1 MDSSL
6 RIEVE
11 RSSGGVLNTDF
22 ADDSDAEMFLAHES
36 CMSLVSLTTVDKGCD
51 IIFCAF
57 ILFFQ
62 GRFLLPHS
70 CGAIAPQLWGSCT
83 TVVGQLHHSC
93 GATSMKQRKTIIWL
107 AGSTTLAPRA
117 GGFGGGSYRKQGT
130 RSVILQ
136 RETIQHGVYT
146 NTNIQVDSIN

>member
-1 MDSSL
+1 MLHWCWVGFVTSDSSQTFWWWA
-6 RIEVE
+6 
-11 RSSGGVLNTDF
+11 LNTDF

-70 CGAIAPQLWGSCT
+70 CGAIAPQL
-83 TVVGQLHHSC
+83 
-93 GATSMKQRKTIIWL
+93 
-107 AGSTTLAPRA
+107 
-117 GGFGGGSYRKQGT
+117 
-130 RSVILQ
+130 
-136 RETIQHGVYT
+136 
-146 NTNIQVDSIN
+146 